1 MQTEIGQG
9 RRQAILVL
17 LALTGLVVVMD
28 LTIQNVAL
36 ETIQRELHASS
47 AGLEWSMDSYLI
59 TFAAFIFTGGVS
71 ADRFGRKKT
80 LLAGL
85 ILFGA
90 SSALAASSTSIGE
103 LILWRSLM
111 GVGAALVP
119 SVSLAILINVFPP
132 AERPRAIGWWA
143 GAAGI
148 ALAVG
153 PVIGGMLLEVLWW
166 GSVFLV
172 NAPVILAAVALII
185 WLVPES
191 RNPNNNSFD
200 PLGVLISVLA
210 VGTLVYGIVRG
221 GDHDD
226 WLSLATAGPIVLGLA
241 LVALL
246 VKVESRIKH
255 PALDLSFLRSVRYSA
270 GTFAL
275 ALAFFAV
282 LGAFFIT
289 ALYFQGVHGYSP
301 FTAGMLMLPMGLGSW
316 LMSFR
321 SAKMAARFGAGPV
334 VGGGALAIAVAFA
347 GFSQMDKSTGMP
359 LIVLAQV
366 LFGLG
371 WGSMVAPATAALM
384 SDVPMVKAGAG
395 QAVSQTVRQVA
406 GALGVAIIGSLLAV
420 SYRSSLGSAIDV
432 LPADV
437 RDQAAS
443 SLGATMHAITQAGLQ
458 PGQVA
463 ALTTRAT
470 QAYLDGMQVTMLTLT
485 AVSLAAAF
493 IAYRWLPG
501 AAKAAPA
508 APVAPVAVAQP
519 AKGEPART

>member
-1 MQTEIGQG
+1 MHTEIGRG
-9 RRQAILVL
+9 RREAVLVL

-36 ETIQRELHASS
+36 ETIQRDLHASS
-47 AGLEWSMDSYLI
+47 AGLQWSLDAYLI

-71 ADRFGRKKT
+71 ADRFGRKRT

-85 ILFGA
+85 ILFGI
-90 SSALAASSTSIGE
+90 SSTLAATSGSIGE

-119 SVSLAILINVFPP
+119 PVSLAILINVFPP

-153 PVIGGMLLEVLWW
+153 PLVGGLLLEALWW

-172 NAPVILAAVALII
+172 NAPVILLAIALIV

-191 RNPNNNSFD
+191 RNPNDNSFD
-200 PLGVLISVLA
+200 PLGVLISILA
-210 VGTLVYGIVRG
+210 VAALVYGIVQGGEG
-221 GDHDD
+221 GD
-226 WLSLATAGPIVLGLA
+226 WLAPDTAGPLLA
-241 LVALL
+241 GIALTVLL
-246 VKVESRIKH
+246 VKVEGRMAH
-255 PALDLSFLRSVRYSA
+255 PALDLSFLRGARYSA
-270 GTFAL
+270 GTFSL
-275 ALAFFAV
+275 GLGFFAV

-301 FTAGMLMLPMGLGSW
+301 FEAGLLMLPMGLGSW

-321 SAKMAARFGAGPV
+321 SAKLAARFGAGPV
-334 VGGGALAIAVAFA
+334 VGGGALALAVAFLGFALMDGRTNVVLIAVA
-347 GFSQMDKSTGMP
+347 Q
-359 LIVLAQV
+359 L

-384 SDVPMVKAGAG
+384 SDVPPVKAGAG

-406 GALGVAIIGSLLAV
+406 GALGVAVVGSVLAV
-420 SYRSSLGSAIDV
+420 GYRSSIGSAVDV
-432 LPADV
+432 LPEGA
-437 RDQAAS
+437 REQAAT
-443 SLGATMHAITQAGLQ
+443 SLGGTLRAAAQAGLE
-458 PGQVA
+458 PGQAA
-463 ALTTRAT
+463 ALADRAT
-470 QAYLDGMQVTMLTLT
+470 RAYLDGMQLTMLTLT
-485 AVSLAAAF
+485 AVSLLAAF
-493 IAYRWLPG
+493 IAFRWLPG
-501 AAKAAPA
+501 APKAAPA
-508 APVAPVAVAQP
+508 PAPAAAAGQP
-519 AKGEPART
+519 AEGEPARA